1 MYPAAVVHRQLAQIH
16 HLSAGVSST
25 NKIPEVCQPFPKQLC
40 LGHTLTDHLAT
51 IRTVELA

>member
-1 MYPAAVVHRQLAQIH
+1 VYPAAVVHRQLAQIH